1 MFVIY
6 NQTFMITIFNILLP
20 CIITKKNSVQSWDK
34 MESILYMVK
43 SEGVVGELVIQSIY
57 LTK

>member
-1 MFVIY
+1 
-6 NQTFMITIFNILLP
+6 MITIFNILLP
-20 CIITKKNSVQSWDK
+20 CIITKNSVQSWDK

-57 LTK
+57 LTKMRRRVREYG